1 MISIT
6 KKNKIERRIKLHIRR
21 IIAADSYRQYQGYVP
36 YDPIWPREYVEDCSN
51 VIIERTIRLQ

>member
-6 KKNKIERRIKLHIRR
+6 KKKFIESRLKCHVRRIMV
-21 IIAADSYRQYQGYVP
+21 ADSYRRTRGYVP
-36 YDPIWPREYVEDCSN
+36 YDPIHPREYVDNCNN